1 MARQELSLR
10 TQQGAFARMM
20 DGINRRQQ
28 RLDDASFRLE
38 RTLRHLLERSYRRWE
53 IASASVRHYDA
64 RQRLAA
70 IRQRLDAQTA
80 TLTSTAHARLLAG
93 RAALDRR
100 TAALEA
106 LSPVAILNRGYALV
120 FDASGQLIKDATRL
134 KPGDDISARLARG
147 SIRARVNSV
156 EAAPESG
163 VSALE

>member
-1 MARQELSLR
+1 
-10 TQQGAFARMM
+10 MM

-28 RLDDASFRLE
+28 RLDEASYRLE
-38 RTLRHLLERSYRRWE
+38 RAERQLLERSHRRWE

-80 TLTSTAHARLLAG
+80 NLAYAAHALLLAG
-93 RAALDRR
+93 RATLDRR

-120 FDASGQLIKDATRL
+120 FDANGQLVKDAAQL

-147 SIRARVNSV
+147 SIRAGVNSV
-156 EAAPESG
+156 ERATESNG
-163 VSALE
+163 PALE